1 VKQPLTSPEKVERAN
16 QARRVLDDPTL
27 QKAMEEVRQSLLKQ
41 LEVTA
46 VGDRDSHHEI
56 ALSLQALRS
65 IRRVLEN
72 WVIDGE
78 VEQRRN
84 AH

>member
-1 VKQPLTSPEKVERAN
+1 MKQPLTSPEIVERAN

-27 QKAMEEVRQSLLKQ
+27 QKAMEEVRQSLLIH
-41 LEVTA
+41 LEATA
-46 VGDRDSHHEI
+46 IGDRDTHHEI

-65 IRRVLEN
+65 IRRMLEK
-72 WVIDGE
+72 WVTDGE

-84 AH
+84 AN

>member
-1 VKQPLTSPEKVERAN
+1 MKPPLTSPEIVERAN

-27 QKAMEEVRQSLLKQ
+27 QKAMEEVRQSLLRH
-41 LEVTA
+41 LEATTI
-46 VGDRDSHHEI
+46 GDRDTHHEI

-72 WVIDGE
+72 WVTDGE
-78 VEQRRN
+78 VEQKRN